1 MNTLKNFWIYFI
13 FIFLAIPYQALAQ
26 EDSVSRSRVD
36 VQGIVFDKQT
46 KQRVSRV
53 YIYNTS
59 SDIGLF
65 NNTKG
70 EFTLPVAKGD
80 ELIVAVE
87 GYHPDTL
94 TYQNQALIV
103 FNLQRSA
110 IRLQEV
116 KILGQKDP
124 DKELQRIREEFST
137 AYTKV
142 GGDLFSVNDKGAGL
156 SIDALYSYIS
166 RDGKNARKLQQII
179 ERDYKES
186 VIDYK
191 FTTELV
197 SKTVGLKGDKLAD
210 FMVQY
215 RPNYYFVLSTNEY
228 GMIQYIRSSYAQYL
242 RNPDAFR
249 LPRLKDQP

>member
-59 SDIGLF
+59 SDVGLF

-94 TYQNQALIV
+94 T
-103 FNLQRSA
+103 
-110 IRLQEV
+110 
-116 KILGQKDP
+116 
-124 DKELQRIREEFST
+124 
-137 AYTKV
+137 
-142 GGDLFSVNDKGAGL
+142 
-156 SIDALYSYIS
+156 
-166 RDGKNARKLQQII
+166 
-179 ERDYKES
+179 
-186 VIDYK
+186 
-191 FTTELV
+191 
-197 SKTVGLKGDKLAD
+197 
-210 FMVQY
+210 
-215 RPNYYFVLSTNEY
+215 
-228 GMIQYIRSSYAQYL
+228 
-242 RNPDAFR
+242 
-249 LPRLKDQP
+249 